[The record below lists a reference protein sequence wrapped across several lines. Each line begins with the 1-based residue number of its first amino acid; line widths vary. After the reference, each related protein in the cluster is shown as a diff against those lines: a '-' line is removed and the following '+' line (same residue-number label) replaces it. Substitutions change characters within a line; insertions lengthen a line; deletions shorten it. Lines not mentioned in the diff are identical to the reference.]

1 MTLYAETSA
10 LLSWFFGEARGREV
24 RRWLDGASA
33 VVTSELTAF
42 ELERG
47 VIRNVVAGR
56 LTEAAA
62 TRLRASMTAML
73 SGWSVVGMA
82 AEVFASGRRSFPKE
96 PVRALDAIHLGTLLV
111 IQTSVPDLHVLSL
124 DDRVRDNAR
133 LLGLSVL
140 PT

>member
-1 MTLYAETSA
+1 M
-10 LLSWFFGEARGREV
+10 
-24 RRWLDGASA
+24 RRALDGASA
-33 VVTSELTAF
+33 VVTSELAAF
-42 ELERG
+42 ELERA

-62 TRLRASMTAML
+62 SRLRASMTAVL
-73 SGWSVVGMA
+73 SAWSVVGMT
-82 AEVFASGRRSFPKE
+82 AEVLASRRTRFPKE

-111 IQTSVPDLHVLSL
+111 IRTSVPDVHVLSL

-133 LLGLSVL
+133 LLGISIL

>member
-10 LLSWFFGEARGREV
+10 LLSWFFGEARGGEV
-24 RRWLDGASA
+24 RRGLDRASA

-62 TRLRASMTAML
+62 ARLRTSMTATL
-73 SGWSVVGMA
+73 SGWSVVGLT
-82 AEVFASGRRSFPKE
+82 AEVLASGRRRFPKE
-96 PVRALDAIHLGTLLV
+96 PVRALEAIHLGTLLV
-111 IQTSVPDLHVLSL
+111 IRTSIADVHVLSL

>member
-10 LLSWFFGEARGREV
+10 LLSWFFGEARGGEV
-24 RRWLDGASA
+24 RRGLDGASA

-62 TRLRASMTAML
+62 TRLRASMTATL
-73 SGWSVVGMA
+73 SGWSVVGLT
-82 AEVFASGRRSFPKE
+82 AEVLASGRRRFPKE

-111 IQTSVPDLHVLSL
+111 IRTSIPDVHVLSL

-140 PT
+140 PR